1 LALCANFLSIPVPHL
16 RTFAV
21 IFCLGPSALPGCNA
35 KELVALT
42 TEAQAPT
49 LRVEQA
55 LLGSSLSG
63 GFDLAVKQGSEASG
77 STTVTLNDLGIRT
90 QGGPVVLDSLPVEV
104 SPTFPFDLAPGKSQ
118 TVRFEL
124 DDGKTIDAE
133 AAGQL
138 CGTGQ
143 KFEFFGAVSDS
154 LSGDATPFAS
164 ASFQVDCP

>member
-1 LALCANFLSIPVPHL
+1 MPHL
-16 RTFAV
+16 RTFSV
-21 IFCLGPSALPGCNA
+21 IFCLGLSALAGCNA

-42 TEAQAPT
+42 AEAQAPT
-49 LRVEQA
+49 LRVEKA
-55 LLGSSLSG
+55 LLGSALSG

-77 STTVTLNDLGIRT
+77 ATTVTLSNLGIRT
-90 QGGPVVLDSLPVEV
+90 QSGTVVLDSLPIEV
-104 SPTFPFDLAPGKSQ
+104 SPTFPFDLEPGKSQ

-124 DDGKTIDAE
+124 DDGKTVDAE
-133 AAGQL
+133 AADQL
-138 CGTGQ
+138 CGTGL